1 MVAAI
6 FTPRLF
12 FFKGFFFMAG
22 VEVKEFTVLGL
33 RMWQQVLVCLVLGI
47 IVGFLIQ
54 GNIDLAEKIKTIGT
68 VFINLIKMVVVP
80 LIFLALVS
88 GITSMGDSANFKRV
102 GLKGVGTYMATALFA
117 VVIGLVAGIIFEPG
131 AGLQVNIEEFTGPD
145 STTGSAPEMSVSS
158 FLLHLISTNI
168 FESFA
173 KGELLQVI
181 VFAVLFGMTMNMM
194 GEKAARAR
202 QNIHDF
208 SQIIFKMIEYIV
220 RLAPLAVFGF
230 MAWSVGTQGA
240 EIVKILFNLVVAV
253 LAACLF
259 QYVLFGV
266 MIAVVARLNPFVFYR
281 KLVTT
286 QLMAFSTSSS
296 KATLTTAM
304 REIETKLGVSAQS
317 TQFLLP
323 LGACINMDGTAIYLG
338 ICALFFAQFFGIE
351 LGMADYAVLLLTCT
365 LGSIGAAGIPSGS
378 IIFMG
383 MVLHSVGLPIE
394 GIGLLLGVDRVL
406 DMVRTTINI
415 TGDCAITLT
424 VDATEGTLNKEIYYS

>member
-1 MVAAI
+1 
-6 FTPRLF
+6 
-12 FFKGFFFMAG
+12 MAG
-22 VEVKEFTVLGL
+22 ADVKEFTVLGL
-33 RMWQQVLVCLVLGI
+33 RMWQQVMVCLVLGI

-54 GNIDLAEKIKTIGT
+54 GNIELAERLKVVGT
-68 VFINLIKMVVVP
+68 LFINLIKMVVVP

-102 GLKGVGTYMATALFA
+102 GLKGIGTYMGTALFA
-117 VVIGLVAGIIFEPG
+117 VVIGLTAGTVFEPG
-131 AGLQVNIEEFTGPD
+131 AGLQVNIEEFAGKTP
-145 STTGSAPEMSVSS
+145 GSSEAAPAMSVSG
-158 FLLHLISTNI
+158 FVLDLISTNI
-168 FESFA
+168 FKSFA
-173 KGELLQVI
+173 DAQLLQVI

-202 QNIHDF
+202 QTIYDF

-230 MAWSVGTQGA
+230 MAWSIGTQGV
-240 EIVKILFNLVVAV
+240 EIVKILVNLIVAV
-253 LAACLF
+253 LAACAF
-259 QYVLFGV
+259 QYVLFGILILV
-266 MIAVVARLNPFVFYR
+266 FTGLNPLIFYK
-281 KLVTT
+281 KLLAT
-286 QLMAFSTSSS
+286 QLVAFSTSSS

-304 REIETKLGVSAQS
+304 RELETKLGVSEQS

-338 ICALFFAQFFGIE
+338 ICALFFAQFFGVE
-351 LGMADYAVLLLTCT
+351 LTMGDYAVLLLTCT

-406 DMVRTTINI
+406 DMVRTAINI
-415 TGDCAITLT
+415 TGDCAITLM
-424 VDATEGTLNKEIYYS
+424 VDASEKTINKDIYYS

>member
-1 MVAAI
+1 
-6 FTPRLF
+6 
-12 FFKGFFFMAG
+12 MAG

-33 RMWQQVLVCLVLGI
+33 RMWQQVLVCLILGI
-47 IVGFLIQ
+47 ITGFLIQ
-54 GNIDLAEKIKTIGT
+54 GNVELAEKIKVLGTI
-68 VFINLIKMVVVP
+68 FINLIKMVVVP

-88 GITSMGDSANFKRV
+88 GMTSMGDSANFKRV
-102 GLKGVGTYMATALFA
+102 GLKGIGTYLGTALFA
-117 VVIGLVAGIIFEPG
+117 VVIGLAAGTLFQPG
-131 AGLQVNIEEFTGPD
+131 AGLQVNIEEFA
-145 STTGSAPEMSVSS
+145 GSSPSLGAAPPMSVGS
-158 FLLHLISTNI
+158 FLLNLISTNI
-168 FESFA
+168 FKSFA
-173 KGELLQVI
+173 DGELLQVI
-181 VFAVLFGMTMNMM
+181 VFAVIFGMTMNAM

-230 MAWSVGTQGA
+230 MAWSVATQGA
-240 EIVKILFNLVVAV
+240 EVVRILANLVVAV
-253 LAACLF
+253 LAACVF
-259 QYVLFGV
+259 QYLLFGLLILV
-266 MIAVVARLNPFVFYR
+266 FGRLNPLVFYK
-281 KLVTT
+281 KLITT

-304 REIETKLGVSAQS
+304 RELETKMGVSSQS

-338 ICALFFAQFFGIE
+338 ICALFFAQMFNVD
-351 LGMADYAVLLLTCT
+351 LQMADYAVLLLTCT

-415 TGDCAITLT
+415 TGDCAITLM
-424 VDATEGTLNKEIYYS
+424 VDATEKTLDKDVYYS

>member
-1 MVAAI
+1 
-6 FTPRLF
+6 
-12 FFKGFFFMAG
+12 MAG
-22 VEVKEFTVLGL
+22 ADVKEFTVFGL
-33 RMWQQVLVCLVLGI
+33 RMWQQVVVCLVLGI
-47 IVGFLIQ
+47 ITGFVMKEDAAQFKFL
-54 GNIDLAEKIKTIGT
+54 GTI
-68 VFINLIKMVVVP
+68 FINLIKMVVVP

-88 GITSMGDSANFKRV
+88 GITSMGDGANFKRV
-102 GLKGVGTYMATALFA
+102 GLKGIGAYMSTALFA
-117 VVIGLVAGIIFEPG
+117 VVIGLAAGALFKPG
-131 AGLQVNIEEFTGPD
+131 IGLQVNIEEFASSGD
-145 STTGSAPEMSVSS
+145 QAAAPTMSIAD
-158 FLLHLISTNI
+158 FLINLISTNI
-168 FESFA
+168 FQSLAE
-173 KGELLQVI
+173 GHLLQVI
-181 VFAVLFGMTMNMM
+181 VFAVMFGMTMNMM
-194 GEKAARAR
+194 GEKSANAR
-202 QNIHDF
+202 QVLYDF

-230 MAWSVGTQGA
+230 MAWSVGTQGV
-240 EIVKILFNLVVAV
+240 EIVRILLKLVAAV
-253 LAACLF
+253 LAACVF
-259 QYVLFGV
+259 QYALFGFLIFV
-266 MIAVVARLNPFVFYR
+266 IARLNPLVFYR

-304 REIETKLGVSAQS
+304 RELQTKLGVSEQS

-338 ICALFFAQFFGIE
+338 ICALFFAQFFGID
-351 LGMADYAVLLLTCT
+351 LQTGDYAVLLLTCT

-415 TGDCAITLT
+415 TGDCAITLM
-424 VDATEGTLNKEIYYS
+424 VDATEKTLDKDVYYS

>member
-1 MVAAI
+1 
-6 FTPRLF
+6 
-12 FFKGFFFMAG
+12 MAG

-33 RMWQQVLVCLVLGI
+33 KMWQQVLICLVSGI

-54 GNIDLAEKIKTIGT
+54 GNIPLAENLKIVGTI
-68 VFINLIKMVVVP
+68 FINLIKMVVVP

-88 GITSMGDSANFKRV
+88 GITSMGDSTNFKRV
-102 GLKGVGTYMATALFA
+102 GLKGLSAYFGTALFA
-117 VVIGLVAGIIFEPG
+117 VVIGLVAGTVFQPG
-131 AGLQVNIEEFTGPD
+131 AGLQVNIEEFTSAGGA
-145 STTGSAPEMSVSS
+145 STETPPMNVMD
-158 FLLHLISTNI
+158 FILNLISPNI
-168 FESFA
+168 FHSFA
-173 KGELLQVI
+173 DAQLLQVI
-181 VFAVLFGMTMNMM
+181 VFAVMFGMTMNMM

-202 QNIHDF
+202 QTIHDF

-230 MAWSVGTQGA
+230 MAWSIGTQGS
-240 EIVKILFNLVVAV
+240 EIVVILFWLCSAV
-253 LAACLF
+253 MAACLF
-259 QYVLFGV
+259 QYALFGV
-266 MIAVVARLNPFVFYR
+266 LIFFTTGLNPLVFYR
-281 KLVTT
+281 KLTTT

-304 REIETKLGVSAQS
+304 RELETKLGVSEQS

-338 ICALFFAQFFGIE
+338 ICALFFAQFFGVE
-351 LGMADYAVLLLTCT
+351 LQLADYAVLLLTCT

-406 DMVRTTINI
+406 DMVRTAINI
-415 TGDCAITLT
+415 TGDCAITLM
-424 VDATEGTLNKEIYYS
+424 VDASEKTLNKEVYYS

>member
-1 MVAAI
+1 
-6 FTPRLF
+6 
-12 FFKGFFFMAG
+12 MAG
-22 VEVKEFTVLGL
+22 ADVKEFTVFGL
-33 RMWQQVLVCLVLGI
+33 RMWQQVIICLILGI
-47 IVGFLIQ
+47 ITGFAMQEDAAQFKVL
-54 GNIDLAEKIKTIGT
+54 GT
-68 VFINLIKMVVVP
+68 LFINLIKMVVVP

-88 GITSMGDSANFKRV
+88 GITSMGDGANFKRV
-102 GLKGVGTYMATALFA
+102 GLKGIGAYLSTALFA
-117 VVIGLVAGIIFEPG
+117 VVIGIAAGVIFQPG
-131 AGLQVNIEEFTGPD
+131 VGLQVNIEEFAT
-145 STTGSAPEMSVSS
+145 SADQAAPPTMSIGD
-158 FLLHLISTNI
+158 FLVNLISTNI
-168 FESFA
+168 FQSLSE
-173 KGELLQVI
+173 GHLLQVI
-181 VFAVLFGMTMNMM
+181 VFAVMFGMTMNMM
-194 GEKAARAR
+194 GEKSANAR
-202 QNIHDF
+202 QVLYDF

-230 MAWSVGTQGA
+230 MAWSVGTQGM
-240 EIVKILFNLVVAV
+240 EIVKILLKLVAAV
-253 LAACLF
+253 LAACAF
-259 QYVLFGV
+259 QYALFGIL
-266 MIAVVARLNPFVFYR
+266 IALVARLNPLVFYK

-304 REIETKLGVSAQS
+304 RELQTKLGVSEQS

-338 ICALFFAQFFGIE
+338 ICALFFAQFFGVE
-351 LGMADYAVLLLTCT
+351 LQMADYAVLLLTCT

-415 TGDCAITLT
+415 TGDCAITLM
-424 VDATEGTLNKEIYYS
+424 VDATEKTLDKDVYYS

>member
-1 MVAAI
+1 MV
-6 FTPRLF
+6 PRVFGPGLSNIREF
-12 FFKGFFFMAG
+12 SMAG

-33 RMWQQVLVCLVLGI
+33 KMWQQVLVCLVLGI

-54 GNIDLAEKIKTIGT
+54 GNVALAEQIKIIGT

-80 LIFLALVS
+80 LVFLALVS

-102 GLKGVGTYMATALFA
+102 GLKGLGTYLLTALFA
-117 VVIGLVAGIIFEPG
+117 VVIGLAAGTIFQPG
-131 AGLQVNIEEFTGPD
+131 AGLQVNIEEFASGTSG
-145 STTGSAPEMSVSS
+145 STPTMTVSG

-173 KGELLQVI
+173 KGDLLQVI
-181 VFAVLFGMTMNMM
+181 VFAVLFGMTINMM

-240 EIVKILFNLVVAV
+240 EIVKILANLVVAV

-259 QYVLFGV
+259 QYLLFGL
-266 MIAVVARLNPFVFYR
+266 MLLVVARVNPLIFYR
-281 KLVTT
+281 KLVAT

-304 REIETKLGVSAQS
+304 RELETKLGVSSQS

-338 ICALFFAQFFGIE
+338 ICALFFSQFFGIE
-351 LGMADYAVLLLTCT
+351 LEMADYAVLLLTCT

-415 TGDCAITLT
+415 TGDCAITLM
-424 VDATEGTLNKEIYYS
+424 VDATEKTLDRDQYYS